1 MTAQILKDV
10 SPIESRPL
18 QLVDLPVPQPKA
30 KEILVKISDCGV
42 CHTQLDEIEGRLQ
55 PKLPVVLGH
64 EIIGRGERSPDLV
77 KAGEYPGIRS
87 LEDGLVFSGF
97 QVPHVPPTT
106 LTGNHKGEFSLA
118 G

>member
-1 MTAQILKDV
+1 MKAQIRKDV

-30 KEILVKISDCGV
+30 KEVMVKISACGV
-42 CHTQLDEIEGRLQ
+42 CHTELDEIEGRLR

-64 EIIGRGERSPDLV
+64 EIIGRGERGPDLV
-77 KAGEYPGIRS
+77 KAGEDPGSRS

-97 QVPHVPPTT
+97 QAPQVTPTT
-106 LTGNHKGEFSLA
+106 LTRNHKGEFALA